1 MRRETILSIL
11 LLIAYTLAPEG
22 LRAQRFEEVM
32 GHNPWNASLNRA
44 GLRCDTTEYSYAEVW
59 GTLER
64 GGLMNHSSTDK
75 GFDAGGRT
83 ESIRH
88 FKRLSFAG
96 NFAYDYFSG
105 SEMWG
110 SMFTTPGSWPVDLYE
125 YTPGRKIRE
134 RYAFEGDLSADMG
147 EHWRLGIGIDFMAG
161 NYAKRKDLRH
171 KNTTLDFEVI
181 PAVQWHKGRWA
192 VGAVY
197 LFEKHTE
204 SVEAEEIGSTPD
216 SYKAFLDKGL
226 YYGVEQLWTSG
237 DLHLDESGISSF
249 PIQKNIH
256 GAGLQLQ
263 YGELF
268 GEAAYRHTSGDTG
281 EKGSV
286 WHEFEG
292 DRLSGLISWH
302 HRTQKGARHILRA
315 EIDWQLLKNR
325 EVILTTTTEG
335 GVTIPTVYGSVPILE
350 QRTLHTGLGYEW
362 EQGGSHFEA
371 GIAYTLRRE
380 QSSLLYPRIM
390 GQTLRQWHLFVRERY
405 SWRPAELTLGM
416 HLRRGSHSEW
426 EASESGL
433 IPESPYPMQQ
443 SELFAWENEYLTA
456 CRLGVELAVRIHL
469 GKGFYTDLSALWEH
483 GFNLSVVPQPNRI
496 TSTLAFGYR
505 W

>member
-11 LLIAYTLAPEG
+11 LLLVGTLAPEG
-22 LRAQRFEEVM
+22 VKAQRFEEVM
-32 GHNPWNASLNRA
+32 GRNPWNASLNRA
-44 GLRCDTTEYSYAEVW
+44 GLRCDTTEYSYAELW
-59 GTLER
+59 GSLER

-96 NFAYDYFSG
+96 NFSYDYFTG
-105 SEMWG
+105 SQMWG
-110 SMFTTPGSWPVDLYE
+110 SMFTTPGSWPIDLYE

-134 RYAFEGDLSADMG
+134 RYAFEGDLSADLG
-147 EHWRLGIGIDFMAG
+147 RDWRLGIGIDFMAG

-171 KNTTLDFEVI
+171 KNTTLDFEI
-181 PAVQWHKGRWA
+181 APAVQWHKGRWA

-204 SVEAEEIGSTPD
+204 HIEAEEIGSTPD

-237 DLHLDESGISSF
+237 DLHLNDSGIGAF
-249 PIQKNIH
+249 PIQKSLH
-256 GAGLQLQ
+256 GAGVQLQ

-268 GEAAYRHTSGDTG
+268 GEIGYRHTSGDTG
-281 EKGSV
+281 EKGSL

-292 DRLSGLISWH
+292 DHLSGVISWH
-302 HRTQKGARHILRA
+302 HHTRSGGLHILRGG
-315 EIDWQLLKNR
+315 IDWQRLSNH

-335 GVTIPTVYGSVPILE
+335 GVTIATIYGSVPILE
-350 QRTLHTGLGYEW
+350 QRTLRTRLGYEW
-362 EQGGSHFEA
+362 QQGGSYFEA
-371 GIAYTLRRE
+371 GAEYTLRRE
-380 QSSLLYPRIM
+380 QSSLLYPQIK
-390 GQTLRQWHLFVRERY
+390 GQSLRQWHLFLRERY
-405 SWRPAELTLGM
+405 SWRPAELTLGL
-416 HLRRGSHSEW
+416 HLHRGSHSEW
-426 EASESGL
+426 ENAESNL
-433 IPESPYPMQQ
+433 NPESPYPQQ
-443 SELFAWENEYLTA
+443 QQELFAWENDYLMA
-456 CRLGVELAVRIHL
+456 CRLGVEVALRIHL
-469 GKGFYTDLSALWEH
+469 GKGFYSDLSAHWEH

-496 TSTLAFGYR
+496 TATLAFGYR